1 MNNLLQL
8 KGTFEQASSDSR
20 PGAPNL
26 PSGKSVKFSQL
37 EQLKK
42 NLEELK
48 IFWSKENIFSGA
60 LISVYYNKVAA
71 KSNRI
76 QGLLSKSSITANSSI
91 VGARFTNVESPKH
104 IITHYVSMEIIDESI
119 ERLNI
124 CINILNENFD
134 GTITYDII
142 KKINSN
148 QSSFV
153 SSKIAKTK
161 FLKVIVDAFYVEKFD
176 VLVDDIDLKDKSIIT
191 IYKTDV
197 KTKELMEK
205 LGISLQF
212 TRVMDDT
219 TILLRPDE
227 FALLKQKAPYL
238 ISMAVSDIT
247 QLSKVDFD
255 FCDNVVISIPSP
267 GNEPTIGVIDTMFD
281 ENVYFSEWVKFTN
294 VLSADIPLSPSDYK
308 HGTAVSSIIVDGP
321 SSNPHMDDGCGR
333 FRVRHFG
340 VAAGNQFSSFT
351 ILRNINEIISS
362 NKDIKVWNLSLGS
375 KLEINPNFISPEAA
389 MLDKIQYENEVIF
402 IIAGTN
408 NNATEKEPKAIGAP
422 ADSINSLVVNSVNF
436 DNQPAS
442 YTRKGPVLSFFTK
455 PDISY
460 YGGDGKNLMSVCT
473 PTGEAFVKGTSFSA
487 PWISRKMSYLIDI
500 LGLSREVSKAL
511 IINSATGWEKQ
522 KIDISLIGHGI
533 VPLKID
539 DVVRCP
545 DDEIQFVLSGVSEK
559 YDTYNYNIPVPV
571 SKDKHP
577 FVAKATLCYFPCCS
591 RNQGV
596 DYTNTELDI
605 SFGRLNKDGIKSI
618 NNNYQSAKT
627 ECFTWEEDARKLF
640 RKWDN
645 IKHIREVFTQKNRP
659 KTAYDKGLWGISLK
673 TKERLDKKYGAG
685 IKFGI
690 VVTLKEINGVNR
702 IDDFIKNCSL
712 RGWLVNKIDVENRID
727 IYNIAEEKINFNDFD
742 AMPRKSTN

>member
-8 KGTFEQASSDSR
+8 KGRFEQASSNSR

-26 PSGKSVKFSQL
+26 PAGKFVKVSQL
-37 EQLKK
+37 EQLKN
-42 NLEELK
+42 NLVELK
-48 IFWSKENIFSGA
+48 RFWSKENIFSGA

-76 QGLLSKSSITANSSI
+76 QGLLSKGEVRANSSI
-91 VGARFTNVESPKH
+91 VGARFTNDESPKH
-104 IITHYVSMEIIDESI
+104 IITHYVPIEIIDESI

-124 CINILNENFD
+124 CINILNKKFN
-134 GTITYDII
+134 GVITHDII
-142 KKINSN
+142 KKINSK
-148 QSSFV
+148 QITFAPA
-153 SSKIAKTK
+153 KIAKTN
-161 FLKVIVDAFYVEKFD
+161 FLKVIVDSFYVEKFA
-176 VLVDDIDLKDKSIIT
+176 VLVDDIDLKDESIIT

-197 KTKELMEK
+197 KATKLMEK
-205 LGISLQF
+205 LGINLQF

-227 FALLKQKAPYL
+227 LTLLKQKAPYL
-238 ISMAVSDIT
+238 ISMAVSNIS
-247 QLSKVDFD
+247 QLTKVDFD
-255 FCDNVVISIPSP
+255 FCEDKVISIPSP
-267 GNEPTIGVIDTMFD
+267 KNEPTIGVIDTMFD
-281 ENVYFSEWVKFTN
+281 ENVYFSEWVEFTN
-294 VLSADIPLSPSDYK
+294 MLSKDIPLSPNDYI

-321 SSNPHMDDGCGR
+321 SSNPNMDDGCGR
-333 FRVRHFG
+333 FKVRHFG

-389 MLDKIQYENEVIF
+389 ILDRIQYENDVIF

-408 NNATEKEPKAIGAP
+408 KTSTEKAPKAIGAP
-422 ADSINSLVVNSVNF
+422 ADSINSLVVNSVDF
-436 DNQPAS
+436 DNHPAS
-442 YTRKGPVLSFFTK
+442 YSRKGPVLSFFTK

-460 YGGDGKNLMSVCT
+460 YGGDEKNFIRVCT
-473 PTGEAFVKGTSFSA
+473 PTGEAFVKGTSFAA
-487 PWISRKMSYLIDI
+487 PWIARKMSYLIDI
-500 LGLSREVSKAL
+500 LGLSREVAKAL
-511 IINSATGWEKQ
+511 IINSSTGWNKQ
-522 KIDISLIGHGI
+522 EVEPFLVGHGI
-533 VPLKID
+533 VPMKID
-539 DVVRCP
+539 DVVQCP

-577 FVAKATLCYFPCCS
+577 FIAKATLCYFPCCS

-605 SFGRLNKDGIKSI
+605 SFGRLNNGIKPI
-618 NNNYQSAKT
+618 NNNYQSAET
-627 ECFTWEEDARKLF
+627 DHFTWEEDARKLF

-645 IKHIREVFTQKNRP
+645 IKHIREVFTQRNRA
-659 KTAYDKGLWGISLK
+659 KDAYASGLWGVSLK
-673 TKERLDKKYGAG
+673 TKERLDEKYGNG

-690 VVTLKEINGVNR
+690 IVTLKEINGVNR
-702 IDDFIKNCSL
+702 IDDFIKNCAL

-727 IYNIAEEKINFNDFD
+727 IYNIAEEEIEFNDLV
-742 AMPRKSTN
+742 